1 MCVCV
6 WVSFWVCT
14 LQVVHEAYRRF
25 TEEYLMQSVC
35 DETLETTE
43 VTIKVSTGVQTCTLQ
58 LLECDN
64 NQQKRCFQCLR

>member
-1 MCVCV
+1 MLCV

-35 DETLETTE
+35 DETLESTE
-43 VTIKVSTGVQTCTLQ
+43 VTIKVSTGVQRCTLQ
-58 LLECDN
+58 LLECVSVDFV
-64 NQQKRCFQCLR
+64 RS